1 MSPLPLSNTSHAQC
15 HPNPRRT
22 LNYSWSYP
30 IQKYHT
36 DCMHAKLAGQQSPPR
51 MCFTIDIWDVTCHK
65 GNVPT
70 LRKHTTTVTPQ
81 SLETAYTK
89 NCSSMAFKRLSQHHK
104 IWKQHTLKTAVQW
117 RSKGYH
123 NIWHTKYST
132 LVPRLISSLHAL
144 HEKEPEY
151 KAEGTE
157 GGGSGSLQW
166 NIDAESGE
174 QIPKYVALYCC
185 WNGATICKAMVSK
198 HLYCCWN
205 GATICKAM
213 VSIHLEKRLTQ

>member
-70 LRKHTTTVTPQ
+70 LRKYITTVTPQ

-89 NCSSMAFKRLSQHHK
+89 NCSSMAFKRLSQYLAHQVQYPRPQAHFLSSCTSWERAWIQSWRYRRWRLRFTTVK
-104 IWKQHTLKTAVQW
+104 YWRWVRRTDTQVCSTLLLLEWCNYLQSNGQQTSLLLLEWCNYLQSNGQHTSGKKAHSIRTVAIARVVLLLCRERAAV
-117 RSKGYH
+117 
-123 NIWHTKYST
+123 
-132 LVPRLISSLHAL
+132 
-144 HEKEPEY
+144 
-151 KAEGTE
+151 
-157 GGGSGSLQW
+157 
-166 NIDAESGE
+166 
-174 QIPKYVALYCC
+174 
-185 WNGATICKAMVSK
+185 
-198 HLYCCWN
+198 
-205 GATICKAM
+205 
-213 VSIHLEKRLTQ
+213 